1 MARIVLTAIVLS
13 VLVGR
18 VPAGAVLVEKI
29 LAVVNGEVLTLQDFE
44 DHLALRRVF
53 QPGTEE
59 NDRQVA
65 FERLVEQTLLRQE
78 ALRTRIIQVDDVAVT
93 QQIEAVNQQPDQA
106 LMLEQMMRERGL
118 SLRDVRA
125 WIRKQLAAHAFIDRR
140 VRLFARV
147 SEEQISQ
154 YYHEHQQ
161 DIREPLTDVVR
172 EQVRRLLVEQQ
183 VNARLADLVMDL
195 RRKANVD
202 FPH

>member
-1 MARIVLTAIVLS
+1 M
-13 VLVGR
+13 LVGR

-78 ALRTRIIQVDDVAVT
+78 ALRTRIIQVDDAAVT

-183 VNARLADLVMDL
+183 VNARLADLVIDL

-202 FPH
+202 FPP